1 MQIIKGGYSFVEFDT
16 VSTFVNP
23 KRIDSLLKAGTGF
36 TPKTSTEEFADNTQR
51 ASGKQVDLTIRSADV
66 DAAAGSAYALLKAA
80 EEARTPLY
88 FRYVKILGEDLVVE
102 DCEDAWNESV
112 GANMTSEVD
121 AADKKAGTNSVK
133 LSATG
138 EVADEAILATE
149 VIAAD
154 LRTYKAIVCWIKVSV
169 AKIAGALSLLV
180 DDTINCGAQLE
191 VLPFPALDAVTWTRC
206 ILVLRDPASLADI
219 ISIGMKSTGLTA
231 GQIIHLDDVR
241 AASGYVTVINK
252 IIPKVTFENNE
263 AGKHNAI
270 KIIGEGFSDTEANL
284 LTTNL

>member
-16 VSTFVNP
+16 VSTFTNP

-36 TPKTSTEEFADNTQR
+36 TPKSSTEEFADNTQR
-51 ASGKQVDLTIRSADV
+51 ASGKQVDLSIRSADV
-66 DAAAGSAYALLKAA
+66 DDAAGSAYALLKAA

-121 AADKKAGTNSVK
+121 AADKKAGTNSAK

-138 EVADEAILATE
+138 DVADEAILATE
-149 VIAAD
+149 ILAED
-154 LRTYKAIVCWIKVSV
+154 LTLYKAITCWIKVSV
-169 AKIAGALSLLV
+169 AKIAGGLSLLL
-180 DDTINCGAQLE
+180 DDTASCASPLE
-191 VLPFPALDAVTWTRC
+191 VLPFPALDAGVWTKC
-206 ILVLRDPASLADI
+206 ILVLKDPSALSAL

-270 KIIGEGFSDTEANL
+270 KIVGEGFSDTEANL
-284 LTTNL
+284 LTPNF